1 MWALL
6 RTFSWQEL
14 RHHPWR
20 NAAAVVAVMLGVAL
34 AFSVHLINA
43 SALDEFSTAVR
54 SVNGQPDLEL
64 RAATGSF
71 DEAVFAQVV
80 QHPQVLL
87 ASPVLELG
95 TMAAADATGPRTAL
109 RVVGVDALV
118 VAQMAPALMPRPM
131 AGADRFAILA
141 PGVVFLNPAAQA
153 ALGASGSTGHPGN
166 TGTVYLQNGLRMQAV
181 QVAGTVAA
189 GGAPLAVMDIGAAQ
203 DLWGR
208 GGQLSRIDLRLQPG
222 TAHAEFIPSLRQL
235 PGWPAQMEVAEP
247 GDAAQRVSNL
257 SRAYRVNLAVL
268 ALVALFTGAFLVF
281 SVLALSVA
289 KRAQQF
295 ALLGVLGLTPRERLR
310 LVLAES
316 LVLGLVGSAAG
327 IALGSLLALL
337 ALRVLGGD
345 LGGGYFAGVAPALQW
360 SALAAAVYGA
370 LGVAAALVGGWW
382 PARAARN
389 LPVAQT
395 LKGVGASLAGQGSGH
410 ASVALMTAGVVLA
423 AAPPVMGVPVA
434 AYVAIALLLVGG
446 ISALPWL
453 TAQVYDRLAP
463 LVAQRLLPL
472 LAVERARRMR
482 GSAAVAISGVV
493 ASLSLAVALTVMVAS
508 FRDSVTHWLDQVL
521 PADLYIRTTNGSA
534 TASTGDTAYFTP
546 DFVQAV
552 AQLPGVARTSTQ
564 RTSSLVLDPARP
576 AVTLIARA
584 LGDTPAGSLP
594 LVGEAVPVPAG
605 QIGIYV
611 SEAMVDL
618 YGARSG
624 RVFAP
629 ISKAFGHPVQETKGQ
644 SASFFVAGVWRD
656 YARQS
661 GAITLDIRDFERLTH
676 DPRINDMA
684 LTLAPGTPIAQVQQ
698 GVRAVAAQQAGSA
711 DVVEIASAADIRGR
725 SLRIFDRSF
734 AVTYWLQAVAIAIG
748 LFGVAASFSAQVLA
762 RRKEFGLLVHLG
774 FTRRQVLAV
783 VAGEGAA
790 WTVMGCVAGLLLGL
804 AVSVVLVHVVNPQSF
819 HWTMDMQVPWLR
831 LLGVCL
837 AVVAAGTCT
846 AWFAGQRAAGHD
858 AVLAVKEDW

>member
-257 SRAYRVNLAVL
+257 SRAYRVNLTVL

-281 SVLALSVA
+281 
-289 KRAQQF
+289 
-295 ALLGVLGLTPRERLR
+295 
-310 LVLAES
+310 
-316 LVLGLVGSAAG
+316 
-327 IALGSLLALL
+327 
-337 ALRVLGGD
+337 
-345 LGGGYFAGVAPALQW
+345 
-360 SALAAAVYGA
+360 
-370 LGVAAALVGGWW
+370 
-382 PARAARN
+382 
-389 LPVAQT
+389 
-395 LKGVGASLAGQGSGH
+395 
-410 ASVALMTAGVVLA
+410 
-423 AAPPVMGVPVA
+423 
-434 AYVAIALLLVGG
+434 
-446 ISALPWL
+446 
-453 TAQVYDRLAP
+453 
-463 LVAQRLLPL
+463 
-472 LAVERARRMR
+472 
-482 GSAAVAISGVV
+482 
-493 ASLSLAVALTVMVAS
+493 
-508 FRDSVTHWLDQVL
+508 
-521 PADLYIRTTNGSA
+521 
-534 TASTGDTAYFTP
+534 
-546 DFVQAV
+546 
-552 AQLPGVARTSTQ
+552 
-564 RTSSLVLDPARP
+564 
-576 AVTLIARA
+576 
-584 LGDTPAGSLP
+584 
-594 LVGEAVPVPAG
+594 
-605 QIGIYV
+605 
-611 SEAMVDL
+611 
-618 YGARSG
+618 
-624 RVFAP
+624 
-629 ISKAFGHPVQETKGQ
+629 
-644 SASFFVAGVWRD
+644 
-656 YARQS
+656 
-661 GAITLDIRDFERLTH
+661 
-676 DPRINDMA
+676 
-684 LTLAPGTPIAQVQQ
+684 
-698 GVRAVAAQQAGSA
+698 
-711 DVVEIASAADIRGR
+711 
-725 SLRIFDRSF
+725 
-734 AVTYWLQAVAIAIG
+734 
-748 LFGVAASFSAQVLA
+748 
-762 RRKEFGLLVHLG
+762 
-774 FTRRQVLAV
+774 
-783 VAGEGAA
+783 
-790 WTVMGCVAGLLLGL
+790 
-804 AVSVVLVHVVNPQSF
+804 
-819 HWTMDMQVPWLR
+819 
-831 LLGVCL
+831 
-837 AVVAAGTCT
+837 
-846 AWFAGQRAAGHD
+846 
-858 AVLAVKEDW
+858 